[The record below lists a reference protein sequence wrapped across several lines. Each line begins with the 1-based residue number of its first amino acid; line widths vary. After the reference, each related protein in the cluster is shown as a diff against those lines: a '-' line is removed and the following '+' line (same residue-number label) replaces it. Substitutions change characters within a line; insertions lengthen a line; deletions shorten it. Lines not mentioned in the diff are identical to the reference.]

1 MQKKLPKY
9 LNFMNNMFGD
19 DSFSKLLHTPYAQL
33 QDMQPAMRQQEESFT
48 VYVFSATTIRQK
60 EVLKLD
66 SRIDDESR
74 IIFNTYEALLKR
86 VFAREMDSPVTT
98 LIVSKSSYDFSSLIA
113 QLSRIWEIEL
123 NNSVVQIVRQIKGI
137 EMPEYYRRLKTDRNR
152 KPIEVS
158 VKYGDKNIDLNDGKS
173 KMMKEICWLLKMFY
187 GKLSEFLGVK
197 EEDFK
202 NFTEKIDQIRKARN
216 NASHTSVLT
225 ENDFHGF
232 YEIFCDLIREN
243 WLTILMDGKD
253 RLKGILSQKVCP

>member
-48 VYVFSATTIRQK
+48 VYVFSATTIRQT
-60 EVLKLD
+60 EALELD

-74 IIFNTYEALLKR
+74 IIFKTYEAILKQ
-86 VFAREMDSPVTT
+86 VFADKMDSPITT
-98 LIVSKSSYDFSSLIA
+98 LIESKSSYDFSSLIA

-137 EMPEYYRRLKTDRNR
+137 EMPEYYRRVKTDRHR

-158 VKYGDKNIDLNDGKS
+158 VKYGEKTIIDLNDGKS
-173 KMMKEICWLLKMFY
+173 KMMNDICCLLKMFY
-187 GKLSEFLGVK
+187 EELSKFLGVK

-253 RLKGILSQKVCP
+253 RLSMR